1 MSIIQ
6 SKSKTLPTGKWLS
19 AERQRLSMTVN
30 KLAAELHRSPLTV
43 RALEQND
50 RVIPPGWGEHL
61 RGLGMPP
68 PMPDWPLDMT
78 PYTGAHLG
86 RDMNTRRGM
95 KHSRYWLGKQL
106 AVSEKMISAV
116 LRSDLPVPHNWLL
129 KLAELGADVP
139 EPVKR
144 ALHRTAERFESST
157 ASDVVDFEKVLAQMS
172 KSVRNSLA
180 GAEAQ
185 SQTAAL
191 SSTASAGEL
200 PAKKSSAEPIVAAGK
215 GISIRA
221 GLTPPS
227 QSIHFHWTEKDGMH
241 LSISSPLLEQIPVFV
256 KAALLALHESG
267 LLVPAHTQNSAA
279 KPEPRRG
286 S

>member
-19 AERQRLSMTVN
+19 AERQRLSMTI
-30 KLAAELHRSPLTV
+30 KQLAAELHRSPLTL

-78 PYTGAHLG
+78 PYTGAHLE

-95 KHSRYWLGKQL
+95 KHSRYWLSKQL
-106 AVSEKMISAV
+106 AVSEKMIAAV
-116 LRSDLPVPHNWLL
+116 LRSDLAVPHNWLL

-139 EPVKR
+139 EPVMH
-144 ALHRTAERFESST
+144 ALHPTVQKPESS
-157 ASDVVDFEKVLAQMS
+157 ASSGVVDFEKVLAHMS
-172 KSVRNSLA
+172 KSVRNSVASGDL
-180 GAEAQ
+180 Q
-185 SQTAAL
+185 SRAAAPY
-191 SSTASAGEL
+191 SAAAAGEL
-200 PAKKSSAEPIVAAGK
+200 PAKKSSAEPIVAASK

-221 GLTPPS
+221 GLAPPS
-227 QSIHFHWTEKDGMH
+227 QSIHFHWTEKEGMH
-241 LSISSPLLEQIPVFV
+241 LSISSPMLEQIPVFV
-256 KAALLALHESG
+256 KATLLALHQSG
-267 LLVPAHTQNSAA
+267 LLVPAQSQSSAA
-279 KPEPRRG
+279 KVESRRG